1 MKQININRAELKELQ
16 TLPNIGPIRAQKII
30 NKRPYRD
37 IYKLSKVLGI
47 GKVTMEKILKN
58 NLITV

>member
-37 IYKLSKVLGI
+37 IYELSKVLGI